1 MKNGLAYKA
10 KGALALALSMALFS
24 TTLFADTQA
33 YAAQAVQESA
43 QAEDAL
49 PELTYED
56 ALKKAQRHSPKLRDI
71 ADTADFLQKTK
82 EDLWD
87 RVGYFDS
94 PDYEYQ
100 KWVNDAWYKVTSA
113 AFTTTTNMKQNSYAE
128 NTTKLALEA
137 SVKNYFITLLSQESA
152 LELAKTA
159 AEMDQKLYK
168 QGKTKYELG
177 LLSKFD
183 LDKLETAA
191 KKSADSVTLLE
202 SAIEQLY
209 ARLNN
214 LMGENTDERYT
225 LVYDVEYA
233 PFELQ
238 QTMDQYINGKINASD
253 TLKLSELSVETAKF
267 NKNYLPESSTGSEAN
282 QNNLSYD
289 QAKRNLKTEKENY
302 ALAIRNAYND
312 IQQKETQYAT
322 AQAALKQAEADYYT
336 AEVNYQ
342 AGNITK
348 LTLEQAQMGVAS
360 AKNDVQQKIYDHDL
374 AIFSFQHPDLL
385 GSSGG
390 GGQQG

>member
-87 RVGYFDS
+87 HVGYFDS

-113 AFTTTTNMKQNSYAE
+113 AFTTTTSMKQNSYAE
-128 NTTKLALEA
+128 NTTKLALEV

-342 AGNITK
+342 AGDGI
-348 LTLEQAQMGVAS
+348 
-360 AKNDVQQKIYDHDL
+360 
-374 AIFSFQHPDLL
+374 
-385 GSSGG
+385 
-390 GGQQG
+390 